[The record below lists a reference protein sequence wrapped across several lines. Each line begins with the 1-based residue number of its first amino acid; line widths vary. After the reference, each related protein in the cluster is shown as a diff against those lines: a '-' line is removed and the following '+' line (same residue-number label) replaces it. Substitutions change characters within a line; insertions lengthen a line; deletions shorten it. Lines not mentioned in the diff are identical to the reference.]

1 MCWEHCAG
9 LHGPPCYRHDDAGSI
24 FLLLCSHVFKT
35 IIAYSGLVFLLQA
48 RWGPCLLLA
57 RWSCSTAC
65 LPPRSPRKLDR
76 SALLSLELIGPLFRF
91 FAYIN
96 IGSGGFNLCNNGL
109 LSIWYSLTRLVLM
122 VLREQRSTLRT
133 EISRTTWNQ
142 GLNLLIWGFIQKVV
156 FSENFHDWVL
166 NVK

>member
-76 SALLSLELIGPLFRF
+76 SALLSLELIGRLFRF
-91 FAYIN
+91 IAYIN
-96 IGSGGFNLCNNGL
+96 MHWFWWFESLIADCSHF
-109 LSIWYSLTRLVLM
+109 YSLTRLVSM
-122 VLREQRSTLRT
+122 ALREQRSTLRT
-133 EISRTTWNQ
+133 ERSRTTWNQ
-142 GLNLLIWGFIQKVV
+142 GFKILI
-156 FSENFHDWVL
+156 
-166 NVK
+166 